1 MLHRN
6 SGLSIKDLEDLI
18 ISKMLFSLQMYQKYR
33 DNFQQSE
40 IMFFDLE
47 NGDEDKLLLVE
58 IGDSFYEYLKECK
71 NELII
76 LRDRIV
82 TSAQM

>member
-1 MLHRN
+1 MIDVVSSKAQKSQDFVDLYMLHRN
-6 SGLSIKDLEDLI
+6 SGLSIK
-18 ISKMLFSLQMYQKYR
+18 
-33 DNFQQSE
+33 
-40 IMFFDLE
+40 DLE

-82 TSAQM
+82 SSAQM

>member
-1 MLHRN
+1 
-6 SGLSIKDLEDLI
+6 
-18 ISKMLFSLQMYQKYR
+18 MYQKYR

-58 IGDSFYEYLKECK
+58 IGDSFYEYLKECE
-71 NELII
+71 NELVI
-76 LRDRIV
+76 LRERIIS
-82 TSAQM
+82 SAQM